1 MPYVRVTHLRPLRAL
16 VLVLAAA
23 LLPACAKSPRESAAS
38 PGGYG
43 GEMEVSESDADA
55 GYDRGDMRKRAM
67 DDSYSPPEAPEPAPS
82 PSATSSSPRGGLA
95 GGAAPPANSKTEAP
109 PPPPSVKPGD
119 PADTSQ
125 SEPQKPVLRQLIYIA
140 ELHLSVFKKDD
151 AMKQIEALALD
162 TGGYIQSMSEG
173 YYVLRIPAP
182 RLRGLMSSVGNLGMV
197 THRSL
202 DARDVTEEYVDLN
215 SRIRVLRD
223 TQAQLL
229 DLLKKAR
236 TVDEALHVRQALDR
250 VTMELEQA
258 LGRLRMLES
267 LIGYSTLTVRVEERG
282 PVNNIPS
289 SNDPFPWV
297 DSLGVEATEWR

>member
-1 MPYVRVTHLRPLRAL
+1 MPYVRATYLPLRAL

-23 LLPACAKSPRESAAS
+23 LLPACAKSSRESAPS

-43 GEMEVSESDADA
+43 GDMAAGESYAEA
-55 GYDRGDMRKRAM
+55 SYDGDDMRKEVM
-67 DDSYSPPEAPEPAPS
+67 DTSYSPAEEVPSPQPAAPS
-82 PSATSSSPRGGLA
+82 PSRGGLA
-95 GGAAPPANSKTEAP
+95 GGAAPSNAKVEAP
-109 PPPPSVKPGD
+109 PPPPSPALKPGE
-119 PADTSQ
+119 PADTS
-125 SEPQKPVLRQLIYIA
+125 SEPQKQVARQLIYIA
-140 ELHLSVFKKDD
+140 ELHLSVFKKDE

-182 RLRGLMSSVGNLGMV
+182 RLRGLMNSVGNLGMV